1 MCKTLFIL
9 HILIENYAKPLN
21 SFIMESKPLH
31 HFLKVGILFFS
42 IFILGTNQH
51 SVAQDVHFTQFY
63 HNPLLL
69 NPAQTGLACNWRAG
83 LNYRNQWASVTTP
96 YTTFAGYFDVP
107 VYFNKKRNSSLG
119 LGLSVYN
126 DQAGDGV
133 LTTLEINPSIAFH
146 LALGADNPKKYK
158 LSIGVQPSLRN
169 RKVDVSNLTFQ
180 AQFDGIEI
188 NPALPSMEHITN
200 TNFSVFD
207 LNSGIQFS
215 AAPTDEVNFWVGGS
229 LFHMLQPNEAFYTN
243 ASSVLPMRS
252 MANAG
257 ARFIIN
263 PTWAILPNVL
273 FMEQAKAKELNFG
286 ADFDY
291 TYNPTAAEPFT
302 LFAGPY
308 YRWKDAFQI
317 LVGGEYK
324 GYRVGLSYDIN
335 SSTLRTASHMKGGF
349 ELAIM
354 YKSPCRLIPYH
365 INKMFV
371 CPRF

>member
-1 MCKTLFIL
+1 
-9 HILIENYAKPLN
+9 
-21 SFIMESKPLH
+21 MESKPLH

-42 IFILGTNQH
+42 IFIFGTNQR

-96 YTTFAGYFDVP
+96 YKTFAGYFDVP

-126 DQAGDGV
+126 DPAGDGV

-169 RKVDVSNLTFQ
+169 RKVDVSSLTFQ
-180 AQFDGIEI
+180 AQYNSSLGEFEQVS
-188 NPALPSMEHITN
+188 NQEPSLTN

-207 LNSGIQFS
+207 MNSGIQFS
-215 AAPTDEVNFWVGGS
+215 AAPTDEVNFWLGGS
-229 LFHMLQPNEAFYTN
+229 LFHMLQPNESFYSN
-243 ASSVLPMRS
+243 ASSTLPMRS

-263 PTWAILPNVL
+263 PTWSILPNVL
-273 FMEQAKAKELNFG
+273 YMQQATAKELNFG

-291 TYNPTAAEPFT
+291 TYNPTAKEPFT

-308 YRWKDAFQI
+308 YRWNDAMQI
-317 LVGGEYK
+317 LLGGEYK
-324 GYRVGLSYDIN
+324 GYRVGITYDFNTSSLS
-335 SSTLRTASHMKGGF
+335 TASHAKGGF

-354 YKSPCRLIPYH
+354 YKAPCRLIPYH